1 MTVYFL
7 PGTINAKRKW
17 HIFSQAER
25 KQLSTQQFHIQWK
38 YPSGMKRESRHY
50 QFQKKKRL
58 FIFRILNTKEWLQ
71 EKEKNYTVLK
81 YRDIYYTMIK
91 VSIHQER
98 YKNPEHVFSRKQ
110 SCKIFKVKT
119 DWTERKKNR
128 QLHNQIP
135 TYDKTSQEIV
145 KNGLFPLDKKYLQ
158 KTYAYYDT

>member
-1 MTVYFL
+1 MAHFFTGWKKTTVNS
-7 PGTINAKRKW
+7 TISYPAKVSFRDEEG
-17 HIFSQAER
+17 IET
-25 KQLSTQQFHIQWK
+25 LSVK
-38 YPSGMKRESRHY
+38 
-50 QFQKKKRL
+50 KKKRL

-81 YRDIYYTMIK
+81 YRDIYYTLIK

-135 TYDKTSQEIV
+135 TYDKTSQERV